1 MELHLLTFFILLAC
15 VLYPTSHGK
24 LLSNIFPIMLP
35 ENPFDLNSIFKL
47 FLYTCLYATILKYVK
62 SHTYVMPNITLSI
75 PDEIYKKMKK
85 YREVRWS
92 EVARKAIVEYLKK
105 LEGEFKMSTEE
116 LLEELGEEF
125 AKDLSAISFEKA
137 VEWYEKMRETEW
149 RRFFTTRAA

>member
-1 MELHLLTFFILLAC
+1 
-15 VLYPTSHGK
+15 
-24 LLSNIFPIMLP
+24 
-35 ENPFDLNSIFKL
+35 
-47 FLYTCLYATILKYVK
+47 
-62 SHTYVMPNITLSI
+62 MPNITLSI

-92 EVARKAIVEYLKK
+92 EVARKAIVEYLRK

-149 RRFFTTRAA
+149 RRFFTTRVA